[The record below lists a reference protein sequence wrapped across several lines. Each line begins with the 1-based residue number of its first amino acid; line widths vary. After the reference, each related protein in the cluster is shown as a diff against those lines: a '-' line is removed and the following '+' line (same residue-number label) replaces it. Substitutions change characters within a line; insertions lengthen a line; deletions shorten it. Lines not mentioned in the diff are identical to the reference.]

1 MAKKKNEKMKPL
13 RLTVRR
19 PLFIATTVIS
29 ITMFVFFN
37 FVISIMLY
45 SRAVG
50 DLKYFSRTIE
60 QLVETEESFTPDAPS
75 VIKLY
80 ETAVGRSEPSYDINM
95 VVVDKSGGI
104 SYSAEKLFE
113 GEGEALL
120 EGMLHN
126 SHKISD
132 NMKLVFANDDVLVIS
147 PLNISSAR
155 GEEYHIYVSLRSL
168 LYAVKSSNE
177 ALAVIIVFAFLCFII
192 ASHIISD
199 NMSKPIKELSDH
211 MELIGDGDFTPV
223 AVNESSEELNKL
235 TISINEMLGRLQAYN
250 KAHTVS
256 MQNLSHDLRTPLMS
270 IGGYAEAIKYG
281 VMDSPEDAADVIIK
295 ESKRLTK
302 VVEKLLILSE
312 IDNLNQPVDMVPV
325 DLETFLKEETERI
338 EGYAMQ
344 NSVEIVFKFQ
354 REGMKILADVQL
366 LSAIVRN
373 LLSNAIRYAKDTVTI
388 EVYDK
393 GVTSCL
399 AISDNGPGLSE
410 EDLKY
415 LFTRY
420 YVGKTGHSGLGLSA
434 AKSAAEYMGCTLKG
448 ENREPLSDVPGSPP
462 AGAIF
467 TVSFLRYE

>member
-1 MAKKKNEKMKPL
+1 MAKKKNGKMKSL
-13 RLTVRR
+13 SLTVRR

-29 ITMFVFFN
+29 ITMFIFFN
-37 FVISIMLY
+37 FVISIMLC
-45 SRAVG
+45 SRSVS
-50 DLKYFSRTIE
+50 DLRYFSLTIE
-60 QLVETEESFTPDAPS
+60 QLAETEDAFTSDAAS

-80 ETAVGRSEPSYDINM
+80 ETAVDKSELSYDINM
-95 VVVDKSGGI
+95 IVVNSSGDI
-104 SYSAEKLFE
+104 SYSAEKLLE
-113 GEGEALL
+113 GEGEAVL

-132 NMKLVFANDDVLVIS
+132 NMSLVFANDDVLVFS
-147 PLNISSAR
+147 PLNISSAE
-155 GEEYHIYVSLRSL
+155 GEQYHIYVSLRSL

-177 ALAVIIVFAFLCFII
+177 ALAVIIVFSFICFLI

-223 AVNESSEELNKL
+223 AVNESSLELNKL
-235 TISINEMLGRLQAYN
+235 TESINEMLGRLQAYN

-295 ESKRLTK
+295 ESKRLTE

-325 DLETFLKEETERI
+325 DLEKFLAEETERI

-344 NSVEIVFKFQ
+344 NSVEITYKLQ

-373 LLSNAIRYAKDTVTI
+373 LLSNAIRYAEDAVTI

-399 AISDNGPGLSE
+399 TISDNGPGLSE
-410 EDLKY
+410 DDLKY

-448 ENREPLSDVPGSPP
+448 ENREPIDDTPGAPP
-462 AGAIF
+462 KGAVF